1 VRAVRRALTVVLLS
15 LLALAAGCGS
25 EDGGEGGGGSSS
37 GGDLGSPRTETSR
50 TETERAGGGCEQVD
64 APEPKPD
71 GGAQP
76 PKDALDPKATY
87 DVVVATNCGDFTIR
101 LDQQA
106 APETAASVAELAR
119 SGFYD
124 GTIFHRVVSGFV
136 IQGGDP
142 TGTGSGGPGYSTRD
156 KPPADATYTRGVVAM
171 AKTGAEA
178 PGTAGSQFYVVT
190 GEDAGLPP
198 EYAIV
203 GEVREGLETT
213 AAIDALGDPAVGDG
227 PPRQPVVIESAKVV
241 ER

>member
-1 VRAVRRALTVVLLS
+1 MRRGLTILLLS

-25 EDGGEGGGGSSS
+25 DDGGGESGASSSS
-37 GGDLGSPRTETSR
+37 GGDLGSQRTA
-50 TETERAGGGCEQVD
+50 TERSEGGCERVD

-71 GGAQP
+71 GGAKA
-76 PKDALDPKATY
+76 PKDALDPEATY
-87 DVVVATNCGDFTIR
+87 DIVVATNCGDFTIR
-101 LDQQA
+101 LDQKA

-142 TGTGSGGPGYSTRD
+142 TGTGTGGPGYSTRD
-156 KPPADATYTRGVVAM
+156 KPPAGAAYTRGVVAM
-171 AKTGAEA
+171 AKTGAEP
-178 PGTAGSQFYVVT
+178 PGTSGSQFYIVT

-198 EYAIV
+198 DYAII
-203 GEVREGLETT
+203 GEVREGMETT

-241 ER
+241 EG